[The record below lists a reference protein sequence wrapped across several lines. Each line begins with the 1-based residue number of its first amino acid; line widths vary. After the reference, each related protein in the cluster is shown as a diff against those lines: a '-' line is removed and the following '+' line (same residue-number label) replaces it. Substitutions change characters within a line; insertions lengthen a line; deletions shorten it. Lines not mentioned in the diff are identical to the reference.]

1 MAKTDT
7 KLYVLVVALSN
18 KDNAKLL
25 QQLKSVSKAQLTEP
39 NVTIQKQNKYLDYL
53 IDPIFQGVNR
63 IFVLLRHIKKDTGYF
78 LPEVEIKH
86 YYLMID

>member
-1 MAKTDT
+1 MYYTIHKISLL
-7 KLYVLVVALSN
+7 KLKQ

-25 QQLKSVSKAQLTEP
+25 QQLKSVLKAQLTEP
-39 NVTIQKQNKYLDYL
+39 NVTIQKQNKYFDYL